1 MAPRG
6 AEHQFLWHLLLR
18 ELNEVLATAMH
29 WKDVLEIEL
38 LQFGHNLAQIICGCG
53 RQMETAGKRVNL
65 FDTADLLR
73 PSQRIYNSGMAA
85 GGNHDQAP
93 VTQAEASCV
102 FVPMLVG
109 LRLASELVFAE
120 MVVHISVRI
129 AT

>member
-1 MAPRG
+1 
-6 AEHQFLWHLLLR
+6 
-18 ELNEVLATAMH
+18 MH

-38 LQFGHNLAQIICGCG
+38 LQLGHNLPQIICGCG
-53 RQMETAGKRVNL
+53 RQMETAGKRVNV

-73 PSQRIYNSGMAA
+73 SSQRIYNSGMAA
-85 GGNHDQAP
+85 GGNHHQTP
-93 VTQAEASCV
+93 VAQAEASCV

-120 MVVHISVRI
+120 MVIHISVRV